1 MNVNRPSKVQSQNVA
16 TMAVPDAIIEVLPV
30 DLINTLVVAVG
41 DSTHPPTAR
50 EIMDLKSGLYAFKDM
65 FDEIIVETFNIIPAL
80 LVSKGLLS
88 SATVQ
93 LVQHPV
99 AQMADIGKEVDM
111 LSQQFKDILLW
122 VKVGS
127 DATPATNGDMQY
139 VQIDVSKCK
148 NVKCVISHHRIQL
161 WAFG

>member
-1 MNVNRPSKVQSQNVA
+1 MNVNKPSKVQAQNVA
-16 TMAVPDAIIEVLPV
+16 PMAAPDAIIEVLPI
-30 DLINTLVVAVG
+30 DMIDTLVVAVG

-65 FDEIIVETFNIIPAL
+65 FDEIIVETFNVIPAL

-88 SATVQ
+88 SATVP

-99 AQMADIGKEVDM
+99 AQMADVGKEVDT
-111 LSQQFKDILLW
+111 LFQQFKDILLW

-127 DATPATNGDMQY
+127 DTTPATNGDMQY
-139 VQIDVSKCK
+139 VQLDVSKLRMS
-148 NVKCVISHHRIQL
+148 N
-161 WAFG
+161 A